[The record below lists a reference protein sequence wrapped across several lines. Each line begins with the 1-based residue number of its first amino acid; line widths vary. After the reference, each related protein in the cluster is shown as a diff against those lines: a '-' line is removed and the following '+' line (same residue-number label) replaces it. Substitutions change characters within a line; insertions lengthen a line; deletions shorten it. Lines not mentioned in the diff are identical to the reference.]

1 MAASIREQILAS
13 IATRLDEIVG
23 ITVERSR
30 LVASKRS
37 DGVVVVVTPLGEDIE
52 TLVQMVER
60 RLTVLI
66 SIRARGSVPDQVA
79 DATAV
84 LVYSKLMA
92 TNSTR
97 TLGGL
102 AQPMVELSRTF
113 TMEDADLD
121 AIDYQMQF
129 LVTYHTTLADETVA
143 A

>member
-1 MAASIREQILAS
+1 MASLREQILAN

-30 LVASKRS
+30 LVAARRN
-37 DGVVVVVTPLGEDIE
+37 DGIVVVVTPLGEEVE
-52 TLVQMVER
+52 TQLQMVER

-66 SIRARGSVPDQVA
+66 SIRARGSIPDQVA

-92 TNSTR
+92 THTTR
-97 TLGGL
+97 TLGNL
-102 AQPMVELSRTF
+102 ALPMVELSRTF

-129 LVTYHTTLADETVA
+129 LITYHTTLGDETVA